1 MTKSIGI
8 GLVGC
13 GIVGTGL
20 LQQLKENASAI
31 EGRLGVPLDV
41 RRIAVRDVTTV
52 RSDLVPRDK
61 LTTDPMDLVNDPDI
75 QVIVEVMGGV
85 ERAYE
90 VVRAAILAGKH
101 VVTANKALLAER
113 GAEIWNLAEDQG
125 VDLYYEA
132 AVAGGIPII
141 RVLREALASER
152 ILAIRGIVNGT
163 SNYILSRMTEEG
175 LSFEVALAEA
185 QAAGYAEADPTLDV
199 GGGDAC
205 HKIAILATLAFGQRV
220 PADQIPTEGID
231 TVSPLDIAFARRL
244 GFIIKPLAVARVVD
258 DALDLRVHPALV
270 PVESTLA
277 TVNGALNAVAIEG
290 ALLGPVLMSGPGAGA
305 GPTATSVAGDV
316 LDIARNLECRAHSRV
331 PARGFRRVALTD
343 AKLRDIGDHRGRFY
357 LRLTVD
363 DRPGVLGAVTSAL
376 GDNEVSIEQM
386 FQEGGWQ
393 RGKRR
398 DTGPVS
404 VVLLTHRATE
414 RHVRAALALIERHKA
429 IVAPTQ
435 LIRIEE

>member
-52 RSDLVPRDK
+52 RSDLGPRDK
-61 LTTDPMDLVNDPDI
+61 LTTDPMELVNDPDI